1 MNFTRLCLIILC
13 MWPQMVWAQSEP
25 VECRILS
32 AHQVRSDV
40 HFVPGQDVKGRPVVP
55 ADINSAPMALPDV
68 ITAPLTI
75 DLASRLQNM
84 SVPAGIDMK
93 SPLGFLEIYKNG
105 RVVYDG
111 RDITSQAY
119 ALCGISSVPPSISST
134 SSRDMAK
141 EVSALDAKP
150 LDVQTPEPVDARAGN
165 TDDVVIIPP
174 EPRKIRYSRKELE
187 P

>member
-1 MNFTRLCLIILC
+1 MTRLFLIILC
-13 MWPQMVWAQSEP
+13 MWPQMVLAQSEP

-32 AHQVRSDV
+32 AHQPRSDV

-55 ADINSAPMALPDV
+55 ADINSVPMTVPEV
-68 ITAPLTI
+68 ITAPLTV
-75 DLASRLQNM
+75 DMASRLQNM

-119 ALCGISSVPPSISST
+119 ALCGISSAVHPVSTASSG
-134 SSRDMAK
+134 DMAK
-141 EVSALDAKP
+141 EVPALDAKP
-150 LDVQTPEPVDARAGN
+150 LEAEPPEPVDARAEN
-165 TDDVVIIPP
+165 SEDVVIIPP
-174 EPRKIRYSRKELE
+174 EPRKMRYSRKELE